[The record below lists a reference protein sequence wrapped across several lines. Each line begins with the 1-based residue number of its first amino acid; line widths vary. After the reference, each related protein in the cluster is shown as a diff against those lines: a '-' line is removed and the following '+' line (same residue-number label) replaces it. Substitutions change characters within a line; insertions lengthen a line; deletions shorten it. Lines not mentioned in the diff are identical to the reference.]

1 MREIENQLKPQ
12 TMRISKHFMDRLKER
27 TMYTDTE
34 TFLTDIQNKMSSVLK
49 LNRYST
55 ELNYYPTLRNKF
67 QYYPYSEIFVFDWMG
82 IGIVI
87 DNNTLI
93 TVLKIDN
100 QY

>member
-1 MREIENQLKPQ
+1 
-12 TMRISKHFMDRLKER
+12 MDRLKER

-87 DNNTLI
+87 DNDTLI

>member
-1 MREIENQLKPQ
+1 
-12 TMRISKHFMDRLKER
+12 MDRLKER

-55 ELNYYPTLRNKF
+55 ELNYYPTLRKKF
-67 QYYPYSEIFVFDWMG
+67 QYYPYSEILVFDWMG

-87 DNNTLI
+87 DNDTLI